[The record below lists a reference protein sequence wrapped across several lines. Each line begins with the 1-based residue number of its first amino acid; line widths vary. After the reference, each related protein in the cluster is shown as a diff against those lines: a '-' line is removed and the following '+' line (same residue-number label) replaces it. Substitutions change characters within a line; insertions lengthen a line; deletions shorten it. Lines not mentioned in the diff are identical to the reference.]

1 MGESNQSIINYK
13 KELEVK
19 NTPLEDINKQF
30 FDMLMI
36 KNLDIIKLKQKME
49 NYLENVSE
57 K

>member
-1 MGESNQSIINYK
+1 MGGSNQSIINYK

-19 NTPLEDINKQF
+19 NTSLEDINKQF